1 MKNIDDDFVIDTY
14 KKILL
19 NPEKAESIID
29 LIKGKKQVDDKMP
42 ISIELHLT
50 NRCNLNCEWCVDKK
64 MRSNKD
70 LITWEALK
78 TLIADIAWKGIGIT
92 VEGGGEPTLY
102 EWFDE
107 FIMEC
112 RRNGIRLGLIT
123 NGVKE
128 LPVEILRCFD
138 WIRVSLDA
146 TNEEEYRI
154 EKGVNQFDQVVRN
167 IKRIA
172 RKAPDVVLSIGYVIT
187 NRNVSQITNLFELF
201 KDVKIQHFRIR
212 TVEECPELMLEPKEV
227 TKLNKRLK
235 AEQKERK
242 INVVLSLAEDSCEAN
257 NDLPCIAHSLRAI
270 IHADGNVVL
279 CEKRRHDMITLG
291 NINQD
296 KFSDIWRSDEH
307 IDASQKLLDSENQR
321 GCAVCR
327 VTKFNE
333 IFMELC
339 EVETPHFI

>member
-1 MKNIDDDFVIDTY
+1 
-14 KKILL
+14 
-19 NPEKAESIID
+19 
-29 LIKGKKQVDDKMP
+29 
-42 ISIELHLT
+42 
-50 NRCNLNCEWCVDKK
+50 
-64 MRSNKD
+64 
-70 LITWEALK
+70 
-78 TLIADIAWKGIGIT
+78 
-92 VEGGGEPTLY
+92 
-102 EWFDE
+102 
-107 FIMEC
+107 
-112 RRNGIRLGLIT
+112 
-123 NGVKE
+123 
-128 LPVEILRCFD
+128 
-138 WIRVSLDA
+138 
-146 TNEEEYRI
+146 
-154 EKGVNQFDQVVRN
+154 
-167 IKRIA
+167 
-172 RKAPDVVLSIGYVIT
+172 
-187 NRNVSQITNLFELF
+187 
-201 KDVKIQHFRIR
+201 
-212 TVEECPELMLEPKEV
+212 MLEPKEV